1 MTNFE
6 TLPVRGGSEQV
17 KDWARVAAKLP
28 GRTNKDCRKRWINK
42 VCGNLKRG
50 AWDEDEDQRLRDA
63 VSKYGQRWTLVA
75 SMVGSRSSDQCA
87 KRWQHRLDPRL
98 EHEDWTP
105 EEDDLLLE
113 NVQTYGREW
122 KFIQEEDF
130 PTRSS
135 NELKNRYVC
144 GRGVTSL
151 RLLGSGVRPVPD

>member
-63 VSKYGQRWTLVA
+63 VSKYGQR
-75 SMVGSRSSDQCA
+75 
-87 KRWQHRLDPRL
+87 
-98 EHEDWTP
+98 
-105 EEDDLLLE
+105 
-113 NVQTYGREW
+113 
-122 KFIQEEDF
+122 
-130 PTRSS
+130 
-135 NELKNRYVC
+135 
-144 GRGVTSL
+144 
-151 RLLGSGVRPVPD
+151 